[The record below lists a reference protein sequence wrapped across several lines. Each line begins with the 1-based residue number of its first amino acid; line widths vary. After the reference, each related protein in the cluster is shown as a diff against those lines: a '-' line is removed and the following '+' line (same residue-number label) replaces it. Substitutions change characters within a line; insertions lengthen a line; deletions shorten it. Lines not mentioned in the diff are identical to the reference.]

1 MPYVIQSETVSDIA
15 DAIRYKGNLEGEI
28 KVEDFAAS
36 IINLPTCVDT
46 QRAEAA
52 ADAAEESA
60 KAAALS
66 ASNAAADAAFA
77 STVKDIAESASGYA
91 EDAKASADDAKAS
104 ADIVANIE
112 VDALTAEAWA
122 VGTRNEKPVADTEL
136 QYNNNA
142 KYYAELTETLVSQ
155 IPDDIQTIEFTEAEI
170 QTLWDGGFLS

>member
-15 DAIRYKGNLEGEI
+15 DAIRYKGNIEGEI

-66 ASNAAADAAFA
+66 AESAAADAAFA
-77 STVKDIAESASGYA
+77 STVKDIAESASGHA
-91 EDAKASADDAKAS
+91 DAAAASAESAAAS
-104 ADIVANIE
+104 AATVANIE

-122 VGTRNEKPVADTEL
+122 VGTMNGEPVISGQTGYED
-136 QYNNNA
+136 NA
-142 KYYAELTETLVSQ
+142 KFYAKKCQDLVAQ

-170 QTLWDGGFLS
+170 QTLWDGGSLS

>member
-36 IINLPTCVDT
+36 IINLPTCADT

-66 ASNAAADAAFA
+66 AESAAADAAFA
-77 STVKDIAESASGYA
+77 STVKDIAESASGHA
-91 EDAKASADDAKAS
+91 DAAAASAAS
-104 ADIVANIE
+104 AAASAATVANIE

-122 VGTRNEKPVADTEL
+122 VGTRNEEPVTETEL

-142 KYYAELTETLVSQ
+142 KYYAELAEALVAQ

-170 QTLWDGGFLS
+170 QTLWDGGSLS

>member
-36 IINLPTCVDT
+36 IINLPTCADT

-66 ASNAAADAAFA
+66 AESAAADAAFA
-77 STVKDIAESASGYA
+77 STVKDIAESASGHAYA
-91 EDAKASADDAKAS
+91 AKASADAAKAS
-104 ADIVANIE
+104 AATVANIE

-122 VGTRNEKPVADTEL
+122 VGTRNEEPVAETEL

-142 KYYAELTETLVSQ
+142 KYYAELAETLVAQ
-155 IPDDIQTIEFTEAEI
+155 IPDDSQIIEFTEAEI
-170 QTLWDGGFLS
+170 QTLWDGGSLS